1 MTITTEPPTTPD
13 ATAPRPAARRRTV
26 VVAIVIA
33 LALFAGGG
41 LAARAILGHGSDDPA
56 AVPQS
61 SAMESTYGV
70 RFTRLA
76 VVGDG
81 GLLVLSYTVL
91 DAEKAQQ
98 LQGDR
103 DHPPALASEAREGGT
118 HRVSLMRTG
127 HLMRA
132 GSSYYFVY
140 QNTAGAIR
148 SGELATVSY
157 GGISLEHLPVL

>member
-1 MTITTEPPTTPD
+1 MTVTTTEPPSTRD
-13 ATAPRPAARRRTV
+13 ARSPRLSRVRLLILSV
-26 VVAIVIA
+26 VLA

-41 LAARAILGHGSDDPA
+41 FAARALLGRDGDPA

-61 SAMESTYGV
+61 SQMESSYGV

-81 GLLVLSYTVL
+81 GLLVLSYVVT
-91 DAEKAQQ
+91 DAEKAQR

-103 DHPPALASEAREGGT
+103 DHPPALASEARDGGT
-118 HRVSLMRTG
+118 KRVSLMRTG
-127 HLMRA
+127 HAMRA

-148 SGELATVSY
+148 SGELATISY
-157 GGISLEHLPVL
+157 GGISLPHMPVL